1 MKQHFFAH
9 FSQIELGSDW
19 ADTVNGKRASP
30 PQPTPVYASDT
41 EICIGLTAHEN
52 DSRYQRRAVG

>member
-41 EICIGLTAHEN
+41 EICIGLTAH
-52 DSRYQRRAVG
+52 